1 MWPCLAPQ
9 LRVTGAL
16 SGLDDGKVFCNRGVQ
31 PLSLEAVTK
40 LWTDIRVAV
49 IITPKDGLIITRGN
63 SSESALS
70 GDDAKTTDWN
80 GTHYL
85 RLSPFGVDCVGLV
98 AVPVEGQGRVEYELS
113 VRVGPAYRGLVLL
126 AVGVG
131 LLVAAPHLSRSGGQ
145 CQGVGQRLTHTHTHT
160 PRSVTL
166 FYGAGVTFG
175 VIASILI
182 LLYVFSKFVP
192 KVSVAL
198 WGCREGSVGVQGGH
212 CGGAGRA
219 LWGCREGTVGVQG
232 GLCGGAGRALWGCRE
247 GVGGSVFSV
256 HCSVC
261 RRTCWG
267 WASWLEAILSSP
279 PSSTGS
285 GIMLWRLA
293 VATSSVALVPM
304 QIGLAVVLSAG
315 GAAALAVHGC
325 LRDVCWSHQL
335 CRSVLHGASQR
346 AAQPQPHPVGNP
358 AGGCGLPLPGLP
370 IARSGRGHCDHCSAP
385 LQYVLLVIALP
396 CQFCPMTK
404 LFGRPISHNSPA

>member
-1 MWPCLAPQ
+1 MSQRSRSHVPPVRVGQSEPTHLLQCGLVSHPQ

-160 PRSVTL
+160 HT
-166 FYGAGVTFG
+166 GA
-175 VIASILI
+175 S
-182 LLYVFSKFVP
+182 
-192 KVSVAL
+192 
-198 WGCREGSVGVQGGH
+198 
-212 CGGAGRA
+212 
-219 LWGCREGTVGVQG
+219 
-232 GLCGGAGRALWGCRE
+232 LC
-247 GVGGSVFSV
+247 
-256 HCSVC
+256 
-261 RRTCWG
+261 
-267 WASWLEAILSSP
+267 
-279 PSSTGS
+279 STG
-285 GIMLWRLA
+285 
-293 VATSSVALVPM
+293 
-304 QIGLAVVLSAG
+304 
-315 GAAALAVHGC
+315 
-325 LRDVCWSHQL
+325 
-335 CRSVLHGASQR
+335 
-346 AAQPQPHPVGNP
+346 
-358 AGGCGLPLPGLP
+358 
-370 IARSGRGHCDHCSAP
+370 RG
-385 LQYVLLVIALP
+385 
-396 CQFCPMTK
+396 
-404 LFGRPISHNSPA
+404 